1 MSAAPSW
8 PLVIVAPRGQALP
21 KCGCGR
27 PSGLFRSISRAG
39 RSHSGPRVLNLFF
52 LPSKR
57 KTTRGARPS
66 SLPPVRTISSRTAK
80 ARNCLFSQRPARE
93 PPPLRAPAA
102 LSCSHPIWDD
112 NRGESR
118 GKPQNPHTFSCSTR
132 LKAPLLHV
140 FCRWPDSSSHLH
152 PLPDPRAWTP
162 GLAALA
168 RDRAQATCR
177 YLSSTFAPA
186 FSSWALILSASSL
199 FTPSLTLF
207 GAPSTRSLAS
217 FRPRP
222 VMARTSLMTSIFFS
236 PAAAS
241 TTVNSVF
248 SSAGAAAPPPPAAGP
263 ATATAAAA
271 ETPHF
276 SSRSFASSAASS
288 TVRLE
293 RSSTIFCKSAI
304 DQFP

>member
-112 NRGESR
+112 DHGESR
-118 GKPQNPHTFSCSTR
+118 GKPQNPHTFSCSRASRHPFCTSFAGSR
-132 LKAPLLHV
+132 AHPAIHILFQIPELASRVSLRSPGIASDALPLLELDLRASLLKLGLDLVGFFLVHAFLDVLRRAFDEVLGFLQTKTGDGANFLDDLDLLLAGRRQHDREFGLLFRRSSSTAAAGRRASNRDCGRGRDAPLLFQELCEFGRFEHGQAREV
-140 FCRWPDSSSHLH
+140 VDDFLQVSH
-152 PLPDPRAWTP
+152 
-162 GLAALA
+162 
-168 RDRAQATCR
+168 
-177 YLSSTFAPA
+177 
-186 FSSWALILSASSL
+186 
-199 FTPSLTLF
+199 
-207 GAPSTRSLAS
+207 
-217 FRPRP
+217 
-222 VMARTSLMTSIFFS
+222 
-236 PAAAS
+236 
-241 TTVNSVF
+241 
-248 SSAGAAAPPPPAAGP
+248 
-263 ATATAAAA
+263 
-271 ETPHF
+271 
-276 SSRSFASSAASS
+276 
-288 TVRLE
+288 
-293 RSSTIFCKSAI
+293 
-304 DQFP
+304 